1 MVNRKIAP
9 KIKDAIDYTLELKP
23 CQKFLLD
30 NNVPVY
36 TIDAGAEDVLQ
47 LELVFHA
54 GNWYESANLLAATTN
69 HLLKNGT
76 ASRTAFAINEHF
88 EYYGSYLNRNC
99 YSETATI
106 NLHSLTRHL
115 NELLPMIREVI
126 TTSVFPQEELDIYRQ
141 NMKQK
146 LAVNLS
152 KCDFIAN
159 RLIDEYLYGFEHP
172 YGRYSSEAAYN
183 ALHREQLES
192 YFRDYYVNGHCV
204 IFVGGKLPTDIIAQ
218 LNKNFGD
225 LPLNRNAIPVAE
237 HKIIPAA
244 DHKYRISND
253 SKGVQGAIR
262 IASDFPNRHHPD
274 FTKAQVLNTVF
285 GGYFGSRLSGNI
297 REDKGYTYGIYSYLQ
312 NHVQRSAWMIST
324 EAGTEVCEAT
334 ISEVYKE
341 MERLRNE
348 PVGDEELLLVKNYL
362 IGTLLGDLD
371 GPFHIIGRWKSILLN
386 GLSDDYFN
394 ESVATIKGI
403 TSEEIQ
409 TLANKYLQPEKFY
422 ELVVV

>member
-1 MVNRKIAP
+1 MVNRKLAP
-9 KIKDAIDYTLELKP
+9 QIKDAIDYTLELKP

-36 TIDAGAEDVLQ
+36 TINAGAEDVLQ

-54 GNWYESANLLAATTN
+54 GTWYEPVNLLAASTN

-76 ASRTAFAINEHF
+76 TSSSAFAINEHF

-99 YSETATI
+99 YSETATV

-115 NELLPMIREVI
+115 NELLPMIREII
-126 TTSVFPQEELDIYRQ
+126 TTSVFPQDELDIYRQ

-146 LAVNLS
+146 LEVNLS

-159 RLIDEYLYGFEHP
+159 RLIDEYLYGFDHP

-192 YFRDYYVNGHCV
+192 YFRDYYINGHCV
-204 IFVGGKLPTDIIAQ
+204 IFVGGKLPADIITQ

-225 LPLNRNAIPVAE
+225 LPLNRNAIPEAE
-237 HKIIPAA
+237 HKIIPAVN
-244 DHKYRISND
+244 HKYRISND

-274 FTKAQVLNTVF
+274 FTKAQVLNTIF

-334 ISEVYKE
+334 ITEVYRE

-348 PVGDEELLLVKNYL
+348 PVGDDELLLVKNYL

-386 GLSDDYFN
+386 ELGDDYFDK
-394 ESVATIKGI
+394 SVATIKSI
-403 TSEEIQ
+403 TSEDIQ
-409 TLANKYLQPEKFY
+409 SLANKYLQPEKFY